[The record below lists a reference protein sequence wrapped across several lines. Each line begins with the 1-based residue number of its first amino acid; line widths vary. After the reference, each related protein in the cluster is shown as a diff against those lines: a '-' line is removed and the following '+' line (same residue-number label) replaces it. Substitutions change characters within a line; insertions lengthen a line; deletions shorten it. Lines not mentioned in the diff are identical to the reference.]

1 MEKVFDPLRKK
12 EVAFT
17 PEERVRQW
25 FIRFLH
31 EEMQVPYS
39 MMNSEVAFALG
50 EKKLRADIV
59 VFARDLHPMMVV
71 ECKRPDVPLTSE
83 VANQIFRYN
92 YVLDVP
98 FIVATNGQN
107 TYICKRNET
116 GCAFLSQAPSFTQML
131 EEYEC
136 YHNRGLSRP

>member
-1 MEKVFDPLRKK
+1 MEKIFDPLRKK
-12 EVAFT
+12 EVSLT
-17 PEERVRQW
+17 PEEKVRQW

-39 MMNSEVAFALG
+39 MMNSEVAFTLG
-50 EKKLRADIV
+50 EKKMRADIV

-71 ECKRPDVPLTSE
+71 ECKRPDIALTGD
-83 VANQIFRYN
+83 VADQIVRYN

-107 TYICKRNET
+107 TYICRRNED
-116 GCAFLSQAPSFTQML
+116 GCEFLSQAPSFPQML
-131 EEYEC
+131 KEYER